1 MSSTPTETLAH
12 ASVVDLPSLNPN
24 LPPTPPNEV
33 PRENLVNTLRNLV
46 NEGVYAVAIEGAD
59 GMGKTTLLSQFVGK
73 GSKTCISLF
82 VTAANKFSLDPDL
95 MRTDLAIQVYWALTG
110 EVLDRKT
117 YDPSLLKSYYADLQR
132 LARRK
137 KLTYYFVVDG
147 ADELDTGDRRA
158 FLQTLSDVLPL
169 GIPQFRFLFG
179 GDERLFRALL
189 PATLVLKSYPLNEF
203 SVEETR
209 TLFAHHAITPELAN
223 DLNSICRGMPGRLTV
238 ALRAVDK
245 GACLSDLLAEAP
257 TKLPELFDIDWR
269 QVPPGDEPLTRI
281 LSVLVHDPRPH
292 TVTDI
297 SALLG
302 LKDHE
307 IREHLSTINFVYTDK
322 DSSVVRFANSGI
334 RKYAAERLKD
344 KKVGVQRLLVKHL
357 LANPAAEDS
366 LLVPQYLEECSD
378 YPALLDLL
386 TPEHILQILE
396 RSQTL
401 SRVDDTVK
409 RGFRGAQKL
418 ERDADLLR
426 FGIQQSVIG
435 ELARGGAW
443 ESEVAALV
451 AVGKDNEALALA
463 NSAILREDRVQML
476 ATLAHGVWLRG
487 GTVGAE
493 LLDQI
498 RLLVENLDFW
508 SLGRRATDIASKLT
522 CVSPDI
528 ATSIL
533 KKTKRADD
541 DQRLDRAFVQLTVH
555 SLRDLRDAE
564 RREQALETIA
574 RTRQDP
580 AARGMIE
587 GVRVLSGRLTPTQ
600 VIAKAA
606 EVQQPEARLS
616 ILRYWCV
623 LNASTPDADFVAK
636 HALDLAVATPQVSLD
651 ATLLSDLSGA
661 LAGAPDPTRKKA
673 FTDVLDGLRKTA
685 DRLGPSTDFVRLQ
698 AGIAAAE
705 AEYDAVASEGR
716 LIELL
721 DYAARIGDLPSRGEA
736 FARILATVRSLS
748 PKVKYSSGD
757 GIERQVGSE
766 LESVVLQLSGATAD
780 HYLALGGIICELS
793 LGDLAKALDYVRIL
807 NTEHRRDAVLVDVV
821 RALLHRP
828 IAQIVITDISAV
840 ISVISSTER
849 RDETLKDVFGR
860 LWDDAENVTDG
871 QLNGLLSM
879 VAGLAK
885 IEESVPA
892 CRALICALRVLQ
904 GRGQVTLSSNL
915 MDVLRTRWRC
925 VDAGWAK
932 VDTGY
937 RIVRDLAR
945 FSSKDAMLF
954 LSEAEAVKAEV
965 SLTSHQS
972 ASIYIGC
979 VQLVIRAFAGIL
991 PRNLAS
997 DSDIE
1002 ALAALIDVLP
1012 SYGEKSALWA
1022 EVCLRAI
1029 LAGNAELA
1037 ERLSERYMR
1046 PAFSHICIDD
1056 KAYRDNVL
1064 VRIAPAFYRTQ
1075 PAVCFEELGTL
1086 HGDDRD
1092 LALRQIIRCV
1102 LLMKSPSD
1110 PIDASA
1116 IEAVET
1122 NFDTLL
1128 RVEGLIAELSTDWMI
1143 YSAVKDVADIVQS
1156 PVNRLRI
1163 TQPMREDLTRRLV
1176 KMAREKLPISRQI
1189 THPGFRIVT
1198 VAQALRISQ
1207 TRPPEWAELINEA
1220 EALENVADRVYV
1232 LQVLALAL
1240 PKNMSAQKASL
1251 LSAAFLQI
1259 SAIPSQLDQIERYLG
1274 LAEDVQ
1280 GIDGA
1285 LSKDCVTQAATA
1297 ISRSTDDVND
1307 QRRRLVD
1314 IAHRIDEGFAKAI
1327 IERFDNDEARQSAQ
1341 AQVKLLEIRD
1351 AITDS
1356 AKAGKDQANALKR
1369 VRSSEVAR
1377 LGTYLIKALNGR
1389 RVQTYHPSEIRPY
1402 LELTAGQPFNRAYS
1416 MLMWY
1421 VENSVVRFSDTDQ
1434 AGTFLRPIFNSCIVA
1449 AQLAG
1454 SVAGQS
1460 LVRLRTLKYLSN
1472 ELSGGRSLL
1481 VTPGS
1486 QEEAKRVLF
1495 RWFEAKLGQ
1504 ITYIHDP
1511 YFGPDELRW
1520 IQLMRSA
1527 RPNCRVHVMTSR
1539 LNQPIPAAGQE
1550 LADVYS
1556 SAWRRLYDQAPPA
1569 VEIIVI
1575 GGERSRASPIHDRW
1589 LVSES
1594 VGLRFGTSLN
1604 TLGQT
1609 KDSEISEMTIE
1620 DTAQKQAEILQYIER
1635 EKTEHNGEVLRMTRF
1650 WV

>member
-1 MSSTPTETLAH
+1 MSTTLIEMVGH

-24 LPPTPPNEV
+24 FPPAPPNEV
-33 PRENLVNTLRNLV
+33 PRDNLVNTLRNLV

-59 GMGKTTLLSQFVGK
+59 GMGKTTLLSQFVRK
-73 GSKTCISLF
+73 HAKTSISLF
-82 VTAANKFSLDPDL
+82 VTAANKFSIDPDL
-95 MRTDLAIQVYWALTG
+95 IRTDLAIQVYWALTG

-137 KLTYYFVVDG
+137 KQTYYFVIDG
-147 ADELDTGDRRA
+147 ADEIDASDRRV

-169 GIPQFRFLFG
+169 GIPQYRFLFG
-179 GDERLFRALL
+179 GDERLFRPLL
-189 PATLVLKSYPLNEF
+189 PATLALKSYPLNEF

-209 TLFAHHAITPELAN
+209 TLFTNHAITIEIAN

-238 ALRAVDK
+238 VLRSVDK
-245 GACLSDLLAEAP
+245 GACLPDLLTEAP
-257 TKLPELFDIDWR
+257 TELPELFDFDWR
-269 QVPPGDEPLTRI
+269 QVPQRDETLIRI
-281 LSVLVHDPRPH
+281 LALMVHDPRPH

-297 SALLG
+297 SELLNLALS
-302 LKDHE
+302 E
-307 IREHLSTINFVYTDK
+307 TREHLSTINFVYTDE
-322 DSSVVRFANSGI
+322 DTGAVRFANSGI
-334 RKYAAERLKD
+334 RKYVAERLKD

-357 LANPAAEDS
+357 LANPAAEES

-378 YPALLDLL
+378 YGALLDLL
-386 TPEHILQILE
+386 TPEHILQVLE

-401 SRVDDTVK
+401 SRVDDTVR

-418 ERDADLLR
+418 ERDADILR

-443 ESEVAALV
+443 ESEVAALA

-487 GTVGAE
+487 GTVNAE

-498 RLLVENLDFW
+498 RLLVEHLDFW
-508 SLGRRATDIASKLT
+508 SLGRRASDIASKLT

-533 KKTKRADD
+533 KKAKWADD
-541 DQRLDRAFVQLTVH
+541 DQGLDRAFVQLTVF
-555 SLRDLRDAE
+555 SLRDLKDAE
-564 RREQALETIA
+564 RREQALETVA

-580 AARGMIE
+580 KAKGVIE
-587 GVRVLSGRLTPTQ
+587 GVRVLSGRLTPAQ

-623 LNASTPDADFVAK
+623 LNASTPDADLVAK
-636 HALDLAVATPQVSLD
+636 HAVTLAVATPQVPLNASL
-651 ATLLSDLSGA
+651 LNDLSSA
-661 LAGAPDPTRKKA
+661 LAGAPDSTRQKA
-673 FTDVLDGLRKTA
+673 LTDVLDGLRKTA
-685 DRLGPSTDFVRLQ
+685 DRLGPSIDFVRLQ
-698 AGIAAAE
+698 AGIVSAE
-705 AEYDAVASEGR
+705 AGYDIVASEGR
-716 LIELL
+716 LIELV

-736 FARILATVRSLS
+736 FARILATVRSLL
-748 PKVKYSSGD
+748 PKIRYSSGD
-757 GIERQVGSE
+757 AIERQVGSE
-766 LESVVLQLSGATAD
+766 LESVVLQLSAATAD

-821 RALLHRP
+821 GALLHRP
-828 IAQIVITDISAV
+828 VAQIAMSELKTVIKA
-840 ISVISSTER
+840 ISSTER
-849 RDETLKDVFGR
+849 RDEALRDVFER
-860 LWDDAENVTDG
+860 LWDDADNLTEE
-871 QLNGLLSM
+871 QLSDLLPLISDLPKM
-879 VAGLAK
+879 
-885 IEESVPA
+885 EESITT
-892 CRALICALRVLQ
+892 CRALVCALRVLH
-904 GRGQVTLSSNL
+904 GRGRVTLSVHL
-915 MDVLRTRWRC
+915 MDALRGRWRC

-937 RIVRDLAR
+937 RIARDLAR
-945 FSSKDAMLF
+945 FQPTDATAI
-954 LSEAEAVKAEV
+954 LSEAEAMKAEV
-965 SLTSHQS
+965 SLTSHQA

-979 VQLVIRAFAGIL
+979 VQLVIRAFSGLL
-991 PRNLAS
+991 PRNLES
-997 DSDIE
+997 DGDIA
-1002 ALAALIDVLP
+1002 ALAALIEVLP
-1012 SYGEKSALWA
+1012 SYGERSTLWA
-1022 EVCLRAI
+1022 EVCLRAA
-1029 LAGNAELA
+1029 LAGRAELA
-1037 ERLSERYMR
+1037 ERMAESYMR
-1046 PAFSHICIDD
+1046 PAFSHICTDD
-1056 KAYRDNVL
+1056 KAYRANIL

-1075 PAVCFEELGTL
+1075 ATLCFEELGRL

-1102 LLMKSPSD
+1102 LLMKAPSD
-1110 PIDASA
+1110 PIDGSA
-1116 IEAVET
+1116 IGAVET
-1122 NFDTLL
+1122 SFDTLL
-1128 RVEGLIAELSTDWMI
+1128 RVEGLIAQLSTDWMI
-1143 YSAVKDVADIVQS
+1143 HSAVKDVADIVQS
-1156 PVNRLRI
+1156 PINRFRI
-1163 TQPMREDLTRRLV
+1163 TQPQREDLTRRLAV
-1176 KMAREKLPISRQI
+1176 AAREKLPISRQI

-1207 TRPPEWAELINEA
+1207 GRPPEWAELIKEA

-1240 PKNMSAQKASL
+1240 PKSMSSQRATL
-1251 LSAAFLQI
+1251 LSAAFQQI
-1259 SAIPSQLDQIERYLG
+1259 SAIPTELDQIDRYLG

-1280 GIDGA
+1280 GIDSG
-1285 LSKDCVTQAATA
+1285 LSKDCVTHAATA
-1297 ISRSTDDVND
+1297 ITRSTDDVGD
-1307 QRRRLVD
+1307 QQRRLVD

-1327 IERFDNDEARQSAQ
+1327 IEKFDDDEARQAAR

-1356 AKAGKDQANALKR
+1356 AKAGKEQANALKK

-1377 LGTYLIKALNGR
+1377 LGAYLIKALNGG
-1389 RVQTYHPSEIRPY
+1389 RVQTYHPSELRPY
-1402 LELTAGQPFNRAYS
+1402 LELSAGQPLNRAYA

-1421 VENSVVRFSDTDQ
+1421 VENSVVRFSHTDQ
-1434 AGTFLRPIFNSCIVA
+1434 AGTFLRPILSGCIVG

-1454 SVAGQS
+1454 RVAGQS
-1460 LVRLRTLKYLSN
+1460 LIRLRTLKYLSN
-1472 ELSGGRSLL
+1472 ELSAARSLL

-1486 QEEAKRVLF
+1486 QEEAKRVLS
-1495 RWFEAKLGQ
+1495 RWFEEKLGQ
-1504 ITYIHDP
+1504 NTYIHDP
-1511 YFGPDELRW
+1511 YFGPEELRW
-1520 IQLMRSA
+1520 IQLIRTA
-1527 RPNCRVHVMTSR
+1527 RPNCRVHVMTAR
-1539 LNQPIPAAGQE
+1539 QNQPTPAVGEE

-1556 SAWRRLYDQAPPA
+1556 STWRKLYDQAPPA

-1575 GGERSRASPIHDRW
+1575 GGETSKASPIHDRW

-1594 VGLRFGTSLN
+1594 AGLRFGTSLN

-1609 KDSEISEMTIE
+1609 KDSEISEMPIE
-1620 DTAQKQAEILQYIER
+1620 DAAQKQAEILQYLER